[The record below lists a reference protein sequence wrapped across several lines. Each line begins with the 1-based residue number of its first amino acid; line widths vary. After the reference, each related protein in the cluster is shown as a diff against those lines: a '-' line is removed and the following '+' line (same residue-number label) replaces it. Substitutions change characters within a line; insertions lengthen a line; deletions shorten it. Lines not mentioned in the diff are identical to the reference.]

1 MILMTIKDAAEY
13 MRVSYA
19 HTRRLV
25 SERDLP
31 SIKIGSATRIDK
43 AALDEWLVSKTRNR
57 VTGRSFAEKG
67 QTTATFAGE
76 SSGIAEAREGLS
88 S

>member
-1 MILMTIKDAAEY
+1 MTMREAAEY

-25 SERDLP
+25 CERDLP
-31 SIKIGSATRIDK
+31 SIHIGSATRIDK

-57 VTGRSFAEKG
+57 ATGRSFAEEG
-67 QTTATFAGE
+67 HTTAAFTRE
-76 SSGIAEAREGLS
+76 PSGSCEAREGLDS
-88 S
+88 